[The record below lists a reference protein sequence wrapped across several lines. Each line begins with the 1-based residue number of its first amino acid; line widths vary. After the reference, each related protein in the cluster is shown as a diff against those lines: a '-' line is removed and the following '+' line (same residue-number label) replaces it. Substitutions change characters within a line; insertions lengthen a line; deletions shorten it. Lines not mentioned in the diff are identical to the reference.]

1 MATLTAKENFLRL
14 LRGEIPESVPLWTM
28 GMPGFNGEREFTM
41 VGPFIFMPPMGG
53 PNTKPGEKTVDIWG
67 VTRVGNAETNFGYL
81 PEPGNFILK
90 DITKWHEV
98 IKKPPMPVID
108 WEKKAK
114 EDYLESKIDTSKSAS
129 MAMFGFDPFQSLMA
143 FMGFSEGL
151 CAMHEEPESVKEL
164 LNFICDFYEPIIE
177 KTVEYY
183 KPDCMYMLDD
193 SATKINPFVS
203 VEMYKDI
210 LKPIYM
216 RMAKHAMNRGIPIEF
231 HNCGRCEDYIP
242 DMIDFGVKI
251 WDPAQVDNDL
261 VAVKTKYGKQIA
273 IAGGYEYKL
282 PSTWPN
288 FDEEEVRQSVR
299 DTIDKLAPGGGFTF
313 GGAVIGPAGDEAGP
327 KITRIIHEEAW
338 NYGLDYYSKH

>member
-1 MATLTAKENFLRL
+1 MAKLSPKENFLRL

-28 GMPGFNGEREFTM
+28 GMKGFNGEREFAQ
-41 VGPFIFMPPMGG
+41 VGPFIFNSAV
-53 PNTKPGEKTVDIWG
+53 PNPNAVPGEKRVDIWG
-67 VTRVGNAETNFGYL
+67 ITRVSNAETNYGYL

-98 IKKPPMPVID
+98 IKKPPMPEID

-114 EDYLESKIDTSKSAS
+114 QDYIDSGIDTSRTAS
-129 MAMFGFDPFQSLMA
+129 MANFGFGPFQILMA
-143 FMGFSEGL
+143 LMGFNEGL

-164 LNFICDFYEPIIE
+164 LNFMCDFYEPIIE

-183 KPDCMYMLDD
+183 NPDCMYMLDD
-193 SATKINPFVS
+193 SAAKINPFVS
-203 VEMYKDI
+203 VEMYRDI
-210 LKPIYM
+210 LKPIYL

-261 VAVKTKYGKQIA
+261 LAVKAKYGSQMA
-273 IAGGYEYKL
+273 IAGGFEFKI
-282 PSTWPN
+282 PSTWPEV
-288 FDEEEVRQSVR
+288 DEEAVRQAVR

-313 GGAVIGPAGDEAGP
+313 GGGVLVPAGDQTGP
-327 KITRIIHEEAW
+327 KVSRWISEEAW